1 MSGGV
6 TMASGPRPVVS
17 NTAAMTPAPTQEP
30 LTQQWR
36 AATTTPIAVWSGQP
50 KPGSGGSIVTHGRDR
65 DRPQQITRARRG

>member
-6 TMASGPRPVVS
+6 TMASWPRPVVS
-17 NTAAMTPAPTQEP
+17 NTAAMTPAPTQEA

-50 KPGSGGSIVTHGRDR
+50 KPGSGGNVVTHGRDR
-65 DRPQQITRARRG
+65 DRRQQITRARRG